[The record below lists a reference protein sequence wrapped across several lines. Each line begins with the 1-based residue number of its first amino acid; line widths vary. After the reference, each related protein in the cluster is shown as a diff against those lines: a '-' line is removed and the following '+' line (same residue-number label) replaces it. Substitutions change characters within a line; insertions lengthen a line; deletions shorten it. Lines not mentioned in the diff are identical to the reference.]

1 MEMTSAIPAIEEG
14 KQAVAGYTHEIEEA
28 NAAIAELMSGSTD
41 MTTPE
46 GLETARK
53 FMSDLAAG
61 MPANSPVEER
71 TVAGVPVRIF
81 VPESVNGVYLHIHGG
96 GFVLGVAA
104 MNDVSN
110 ADIAKQ
116 CNVAVVSVDY
126 RLAPEHRY
134 PAGPD
139 DCEAVARWLV
149 ENSEKEFGAS
159 KLTIGGESAGASLA
173 ATTLLRVR
181 DRVGAIERF
190 VCANLSYGVYDL
202 TGSPSARNA
211 GDDSLVLSRADMEG
225 FGKLYIGDEDLEK
238 RFSGDISP
246 LYANLDGLPPALFT
260 VGGIDPLVD
269 DSLFM
274 AARWQVAGNDSEIS
288 YFPDCPHGFDMFP
301 TQAAK
306 VARARQLDWMS
317 SHLV

>member
-1 MEMTSAIPAIEEG
+1 MTSAIPAIEEG
-14 KQAVAGYTHEIEEA
+14 EQAVAGHMDEIKEA
-28 NAAIAELMSGSTD
+28 NAAIAELMGGTID
-41 MTTPE
+41 MATPE

-53 FMSDLAAG
+53 FMSDLATG
-61 MPANSPVEER
+61 MPANFPVEER
-71 TVAGVPVRIF
+71 SVAGVPVRIF
-81 VPESVNGVYLHIHGG
+81 VPQSVKGVYLHIHGG

-126 RLAPEHRY
+126 RLAPEHPY

-139 DCEAVARWLV
+139 DCEAVANWVV
-149 ENSEKEFGAS
+149 ENADKEFGAS
-159 KLTIGGESAGASLA
+159 KILIGGESAGASLA

-181 DRVGAIERF
+181 DRIGAIDRF

-211 GDDSLVLSRADMEG
+211 ADDSLVLSRADMEA
-225 FGKLYIGDEDLEK
+225 FGQLYIGDNDLEK

-260 VGGIDPLVD
+260 IGGIDPLLD

-274 AARWQVAGNDSEIS
+274 AARWQVAGNHSEIS

-317 SHLV
+317 THLA